1 MFCQTSCQTKMLIL
15 IGVSVGILNA
25 CSSNPA
31 TTTQSVPASP
41 TTVPTPTAASPSPQP
56 AAATPP
62 AKPSDD
68 SHATGAQH
76 GGQVVEMG
84 NYHLELLAAPEGEKI
99 HVDFW
104 LLTGAN
110 HASVQDAKVIAN
122 IQFPNG
128 TQKSVDLVYDQAGQH
143 YKALVPGFATGE
155 YRVVVQTN
163 HKGEKVNGRF
173 NFKL

>member
-1 MFCQTSCQTKMLIL
+1 MSFATQKLIPLGISVLALSACAANTTSTAQST
-15 IGVSVGILNA
+15 A
-25 CSSNPA
+25 PA
-31 TTTQSVPASP
+31 PAAAPASP
-41 TTVPTPTAASPSPQP
+41 T
-56 AAATPP
+56 ATKSPP
-62 AKPSDD
+62 ASIKL
-68 SHATGAQH
+68 AKAAGAQH

-84 NYHLELLAAPEGEKI
+84 DYHLELLAAPEGEKI

-110 HASVQDAKVIAN
+110 HAAIADATVVAN

-128 TQKSVDLVYDQAGQH
+128 TQKSVDLVYDQAGKH
-143 YKALVPGFATGE
+143 YKALVPGYAAGD

-163 HKGEKVNGRF
+163 PKGEKVNGRF